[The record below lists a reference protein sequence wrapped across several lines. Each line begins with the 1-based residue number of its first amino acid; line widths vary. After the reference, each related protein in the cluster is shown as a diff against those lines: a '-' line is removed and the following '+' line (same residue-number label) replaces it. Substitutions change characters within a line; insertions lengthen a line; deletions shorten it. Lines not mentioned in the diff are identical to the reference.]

1 MLITNN
7 FIKNNST
14 TFKGKFSLIDAK
26 CDISGVRYF
35 NKKVVVT
42 KDYFYHPSADETQE
56 QIDEKITKNTK
67 GFRFSLIE
75 KDHFHQDGQYYIV
88 QRIFPSEITDKQL
101 DKKSGALYAEKE
113 LISENA
119 LYDTFSNYAYG
130 VMDLRELDKFFVQK
144 LKTVDIKEIKNLID
158 DYQNGK

>member
-42 KDYFYHPSADETQE
+42 KDYFYHPSAVYLLP
-56 QIDEKITKNTK
+56 K
-67 GFRFSLIE
+67 L
-75 KDHFHQDGQYYIV
+75 FHPPFHYPY
-88 QRIFPSEITDKQL
+88 T
-101 DKKSGALYAEKE
+101 YA
-113 LISENA
+113 
-119 LYDTFSNYAYG
+119 G
-130 VMDLRELDKFFVQK
+130 
-144 LKTVDIKEIKNLID
+144 
-158 DYQNGK
+158 

>member
-14 TFKGKFSLIDAK
+14 AFKGKFSLVETMRDV
-26 CDISGVRYF
+26 SGKRYF
-35 NKKVVVT
+35 DKQVVLT
-42 KDYFYHPSADETQE
+42 KDYFYHPSANETQE

-75 KDHFHQDGQYYIV
+75 KDHFHQDGQYYII

-101 DKKSGALYAEKE
+101 DKKTGALYAEKE
-113 LISENA
+113 LISKNA

-144 LKTVDIKEIKNLID
+144 LKTVDIKEIKKLID